1 MGRKSVAV
9 LDIRSSAV
17 TVVIGEA
24 GINHTFIFRGR
35 DTQPYSGYDADGFF
49 DVEELAN
56 AIAAAVSA
64 VEHSSM
70 EKIKEIVV
78 GVPGNFIE
86 LLTKRHLISFQF
98 GRRVMPQDITTLYE
112 SGMKGKAEGGRIIR
126 RSNMYFITSDK
137 RRTINPVGMRSD
149 SLEGFLC
156 YFVCSDYFTDTI
168 ERILHNYGVRKVSFM
183 PASYAEGMYLIPPK
197 ARDGNAVLLDVDA
210 LSHTF
215 SVVCGNGILFQRS
228 AYEGGDHILARI
240 YEKLNVPYYAIKE
253 LCRQVN
259 LSGRDAPNHEVE
271 TVYDKQSVRVNAD
284 ALRKAV
290 KEELD
295 VLCERITGYLE
306 ECPEKT
312 IAYRPILLTGG
323 GLSYI
328 RGAQEHISRRL
339 DKVVEVLSPKL
350 PYYSKESQSSLL
362 SVLDMAL
369 NDKQKGSMVYKI
381 LNGFGGI

>member
-168 ERILHNYGVRKVSFM
+168 ERILHNYGVSFPYSPGYCGWHVSQQQLLFSM
-183 PASYAEGMYLIPPK
+183 LPPSPCGVRLNDSSLMYPIK
-197 ARDGNAVLLDVDA
+197 SVSGIIAVGSRVKKQKYG
-210 LSHTF
+210 
-215 SVVCGNGILFQRS
+215 C
-228 AYEGGDHILARI
+228 
-240 YEKLNVPYYAIKE
+240 E
-253 LCRQVN
+253 LCGKVDCYKNRN
-259 LSGRDAPNHEVE
+259 KA
-271 TVYDKQSVRVNAD
+271 KQ
-284 ALRKAV
+284 L
-290 KEELD
+290 
-295 VLCERITGYLE
+295 
-306 ECPEKT
+306 
-312 IAYRPILLTGG
+312 
-323 GLSYI
+323 
-328 RGAQEHISRRL
+328 
-339 DKVVEVLSPKL
+339 
-350 PYYSKESQSSLL
+350 
-362 SVLDMAL
+362 
-369 NDKQKGSMVYKI
+369 
-381 LNGFGGI
+381 